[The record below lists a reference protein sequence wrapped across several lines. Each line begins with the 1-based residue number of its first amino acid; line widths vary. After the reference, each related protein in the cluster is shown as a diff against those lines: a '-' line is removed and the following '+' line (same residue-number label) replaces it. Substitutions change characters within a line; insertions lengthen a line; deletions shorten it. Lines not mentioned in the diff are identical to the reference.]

1 MLTGSWHIGEKFK
14 YMFDKIKT
22 NLAEQLSGSLPGATA
37 QYRMA
42 NHFRQ
47 LRVREHTP
55 APPNARVAGV
65 LAMFY
70 PKNGETFLTLM
81 LRTQRGAHSGQ
92 VSFPGGGVEEQ
103 DADIVATALREA
115 QEEVGIQPED
125 VTVLGKLTSLYI
137 PVSNSLVKPIVG
149 YSDRMPDYEIDP
161 EEVQSVIEAPLS
173 KLLDADYIKTTNI
186 KIKKGVTLS
195 DIPYYDVNGH
205 IVWGATAMMLSELL
219 EVVEGL

>member
-1 MLTGSWHIGEKFK
+1 
-14 YMFDKIKT
+14 
-22 NLAEQLSGSLPGATA
+22 
-37 QYRMA
+37 MA